1 MAGTYTR
8 SRSTARTNAEMSDRP
23 AVFEIRGFFPIRSIR
38 VDSRPFAVKFQVAAI
53 RIMTTPSQAIE
64 VEVVEIDGAAPPARF
79 ETPEASAPR
88 QSWQAN
94 WQSRALKLDS
104 RWWPLWVLLGA
115 VAVVLL
121 LTVGLV
127 VGIVFVIF
135 RILRELIR
143 AVVR

>member
-1 MAGTYTR
+1 
-8 SRSTARTNAEMSDRP
+8 
-23 AVFEIRGFFPIRSIR
+23 
-38 VDSRPFAVKFQVAAI
+38 
-53 RIMTTPSQAIE
+53 MTTPSQAIE

-79 ETPEASAPR
+79 ETPEVSAPR

-94 WQSRALKLDS
+94 WQGRALKLDS

-127 VGIVFVIF
+127 LGIVFMIF
-135 RILRELIR
+135 RILRGLIR